1 MKNERR
7 PQRDEIRE
15 LLRQGD
21 PLEADRGLGAD
32 ELTRMRRRIVAEAAT
47 HRTRFFRPM
56 PAFAAAA
63 MVVLMLVIGW
73 EFLRSEDPVTPVEST
88 AESDRQTRQIQFSTP
103 GGTRIIWL
111 LDSEFEV

>member
-1 MKNERR
+1 MTNHRR

-21 PLEADRGLGAD
+21 PAGSDTALEADDVA
-32 ELTRMRRRIVAEAAT
+32 RMRRRIMAEAAT
-47 HRTRFFRPM
+47 HRTPFFRPM
-56 PAFAAAA
+56 PTFATAA

-73 EFLRSEDPVTPVEST
+73 TFLRSDDPVTPVES
-88 AESDRQTRQIQFSTP
+88 AIESDRRTRQIQFSTP